1 MRNLMQPESSLS
13 MQAME
18 RGKVIL
24 SLAGVLLLAG
34 CSSSAHLTTSERNEI
49 AERAAVFDLVDVRE
63 AVPGIEVDLRY
74 KDSRNVLGQRLYPH
88 NMPCLVKSG
97 TAAKLRQVM
106 NLLSQRGYR
115 LKIWD
120 GWRPPEVQAL
130 FHDRLGHTGLFL
142 DPKIMWSRHCTGT
155 AVDVTLVTMKGR
167 PVEMPTDHDEEGDH
181 ARYEALNAPKH
192 VKRNLAT
199 LQHAMHQ
206 AGFLLIDTEWW
217 HFDDGEYAY
226 NQPRVVSARDL
237 GLMLPE

>member
-1 MRNLMQPESSLS
+1 MQPESSLS
-13 MQAME
+13 MRAME

-24 SLAGVLLLAG
+24 SVAGALLLAG
-34 CSSSAHLTTSERNEI
+34 CSTNHHLTVVEQNEI
-49 AERAAVFDLVDVRE
+49 AEKAAVFDLVDVRSS
-63 AVPGIEVDLRY
+63 VPGIEVDLRY
-74 KDSRNVLGQRLYPH
+74 KDSRNVLNRRLYPQ

-106 NLLSQRGYR
+106 TLVGQRGFR

-130 FHDRLGHTGLFL
+130 FYDKMGHTGLFL

-155 AVDVTLVTMKGR
+155 AVDVTLVTMKGKE
-167 PVEMPTDHDEEGDH
+167 VEMPTDHDEAGPH
-181 ARYEALNAPKH
+181 ARYEALDASREAR
-192 VKRNLAT
+192 RNLAI
-199 LQHAMHQ
+199 LQHSMHQ

-217 HFDDGEYAY
+217 HFDDGEFAF

-237 GLMLPE
+237 GLTLPE